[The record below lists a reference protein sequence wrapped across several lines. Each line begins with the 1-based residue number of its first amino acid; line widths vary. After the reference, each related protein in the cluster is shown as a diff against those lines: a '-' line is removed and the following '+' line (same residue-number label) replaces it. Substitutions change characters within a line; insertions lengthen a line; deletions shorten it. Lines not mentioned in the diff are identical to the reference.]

1 MESYLDLTRLTL
13 GLGDDW
19 KIERVLLDEQKQR
32 VDIYISHLGGALVC
46 PETGETG
53 TLYDHRKER
62 TWRHL
67 DCYEFKCFVHCRVP
81 RIKSSAGV
89 RTIKTPWA
97 SASNRYTDAFERWTI
112 NLLQATKNQTKT
124 AQLLSGKFDTVNRIL
139 HRSVA
144 RGMKRRSLD
153 AIAHVSIDEKAFQRG
168 HSYATIVSDSA
179 RGVVIDIG
187 EGRDKVSTKVL
198 LNRLLAAEKGVVTTI
213 TTDMRKAY
221 ITTVQELFP
230 KARLIHDHFHLIRY
244 LNKGID
250 HVRGREVKPHKE
262 LKYSR
267 YVLLKNEQNRTQKQD
282 EIFKVIQEAN
292 LQVSVAWRLR
302 EEFKAIFGR
311 KTLSDAKQYFQRW
324 FESVKEAAV
333 KKIMKVA
340 QMFERRLTGVCN
352 AICQEQSNAR
362 AERINGKIQAVK
374 TIGRGYRKFENF
386 RSAILFFCGDLY
398 LYPQYSR

>member
-1 MESYLDLTRLTL
+1 MESYLDLTRVTL

-19 KIERVLLDEQKQR
+19 EIDRVLLDEQKQR
-32 VDIYISHLGGALVC
+32 VDIYISHLGGSLVC
-46 PETGETG
+46 PETGESG
-53 TLYDHRKER
+53 TLYDHRTER

-81 RIKSSAGV
+81 RIKSSVGV

-124 AQLLSGKFDTVNRIL
+124 AKLLRSKFDTVNRIL

-179 RGVVIDIG
+179 RGVVLDIG
-187 EGRDKVSTKVL
+187 EGRDKVSTKAL
-198 LNRLLAAEKGVVTTI
+198 LNRLLAAKKGGVTTI
-213 TTDMRKAY
+213 TTDMWKAY

-230 KARLIHDHFHLIRY
+230 KARLIHDRFHLIRY

-250 HVRGREVKPHKE
+250 QVRRREVKQHKE

-267 YVLLKNEQNRTQKQD
+267 YALLKNEQNRTQKQD

-302 EEFKAIFGR
+302 EEFKAIFEC
-311 KTLSDAKQYFQRW
+311 KTWSDAKQYFQRW
-324 FESVKEAAV
+324 FDSVKEAAV
-333 KKIMKVA
+333 KEIMKVA
-340 QMFERRLTGVCN
+340 EMFERHLTGVCN
-352 AICQEQSNAR
+352 ALCHEQSNAR
-362 AERINGKIQAVK
+362 AERINGKIQEVK

-386 RSAILFFCGDLY
+386 RSVILFFCGDLD
-398 LYPQYSR
+398 LYPQHSR